1 MKLLILFLF
10 PLLLSCGK
18 IVNANESNNS
28 VFQNISLM
36 LFRNS
41 KLTVSGT
48 AVKGIVKN
56 GIVVVNPLSA
66 EGTCNTAKVL
76 SSGTTDGNGDYSLT
90 YFKTGSFACLTILG
104 DPSGNTKMFDEKEN
118 ADIALASSS
127 SFKLVKIIDE
137 SKITNNNQKI
147 IASPFSTMHSRRLQ
161 ALMKQSGST
170 DMAAM
175 NKKASKEVVI
185 RFGLSSGLS
194 SASARATTTSLND
207 KDYPELDDLA
217 VDLKNPNDSLTAK
230 NLAIMAGISYLA
242 NKTKAGTK
250 TTPDDVAS
258 VMNAFATDFEDGIFD
273 GKGSDGNAIKIGTG
287 ASQIIF
293 SSTPLTT
300 TLLPAI
306 VSYIQ
311 EGGILSAGIPGASSA
326 TITATQ
332 LTSQTQ
338 FIDTA
343 TIISSTTATAGAT
356 WTARTLPSSQVWRSV
371 TYANGVFVAVGN
383 GTAVATSPDGI
394 TWTDRTMP
402 SSALWWSVTYG
413 NGVFVAVAGG
423 TSLSTAAA
431 TSPDGITWTSRTLPN
446 SLYWNSVT
454 FGNGVFVAVATLNS
468 VAATSPDGITWTA
481 RVLPSS
487 TTWFSVS
494 FGNGGF
500 VAVSGGNAVST
511 IAATSP
517 DGITWTARTLPV
529 STTWT
534 PVTYG
539 NGIFV
544 IVAKNTNIAATSPD
558 GITWTARTLPSSSPW
573 VSLKYGNGIFVA
585 VSGATVSSDVA
596 ATSPDG
602 ITWTART
609 LPSTSPWVSVTYANG
624 IFVAVS
630 GGTTVS
636 TAAAT
641 SP

>member
-1 MKLLILFLF
+1 
-10 PLLLSCGK
+10 
-18 IVNANESNNS
+18 
-28 VFQNISLM
+28 M

-56 GIVVVNPLSA
+56 AIVVVNPLNA
-66 EGTCNTAKVL
+66 DGTCNAGSVL
-76 SSGTTDGNGDYSLT
+76 ASGITDSNGDYSLT
-90 YFKTGSFACLTILG
+90 YLKTDFFICLTVSG
-104 DPSGNTKMFDEKEN
+104 ESGGNTKMFDEKEN
-118 ADIALASSS
+118 ADITLAPSSN
-127 SFKLVKIIDE
+127 FKLVTVIPE
-137 SKITNNNQKI
+137 SKFANNSRKNQL
-147 IASPFSTMHSRRLQ
+147 ASPFSSLVSRRLQ
-161 ALMKQSGST
+161 TLAKQAGAGADLVAL
-170 DMAAM
+170 

-194 SASARATTTSLND
+194 SVSGKATATSLND

-217 VDLKNPNDSLTAK
+217 VDLKNPSDSLTAK

-242 NKTKAGTK
+242 NKTKSGTK
-250 TTPDDVAS
+250 TTPDDINS
-258 VMNAFATDFEDGIFD
+258 VINAFATDFEDGFFD
-273 GKGSDGNAIKIGTG
+273 GKGSDGKAITIGTG
-287 ASQIIF
+287 SSQITL
-293 SSTPLTT
+293 SSTSLTT

-306 VSYIQ
+306 TSYIQ
-311 EGGILSAGIPGASSA
+311 EGGTLSAGITGISAASF
-326 TITATQ
+326 TTAQ
-332 LTSQTQ
+332 ITSQIQ
-338 FIDTA
+338 FLDNTA
-343 TIISSTTATAGAT
+343 VIVDIPTTTTTTTTTPAVPGSS

-413 NGVFVAVAGG
+413 NGVFAAVSGG
-423 TSLSTAAA
+423 TSLSTVAA

-446 SLYWNSVT
+446 SLYWNTVT
-454 FGNGVFVAVATLNS
+454 FGNGVFVAVASLNS

-487 TTWFSVS
+487 TTWHSVS

-500 VAVSGGNAVST
+500 VTVSGGTTAST
-511 IAATSP
+511 AAATSP

-529 STTWT
+529 STNWA

-544 IVAKNTNIAATSPD
+544 TLAKNTNIAATSPD

-573 VSLKYGNGIFVA
+573 VSLTYGNGIFAA

-609 LPSTSPWVSVTYANG
+609 LPSSSPWISVTYANG

-630 GGTTVS
+630 GGTTAS

>member
-1 MKLLILFLF
+1 MIKLLILSIF
-10 PLLLSCGK
+10 PILLSCGK
-18 IVNANESNNS
+18 IAEESNNS

-56 GIVVVNPLSA
+56 GIVVVNPLNA
-66 EGTCNTAKVL
+66 DGTCNTAKVL

-170 DMAAM
+170 DMAAL

-217 VDLKNPNDSLTAK
+217 LDLKNPSDLLTAK
-230 NLAIMAGISYLA
+230 NLSVMAGISYLA

-250 TTPDDVAS
+250 TTPEDINS
-258 VMNAFATDFEDGIFD
+258 VINAFATDFEDGIFD

-306 VSYIQ
+306 TSYIQ
-311 EGGILSAGIPGASSA
+311 EGGSLSAGILGTSPA
-326 TITATQ
+326 TITTAQ
-332 LTSQTQ
+332 VTSQMQ
-338 FIDTA
+338 FLDNTAIIVDTP
-343 TIISSTTATAGAT
+343 TTTTTTTTPAV
-356 WTARTLPSSQVWRSV
+356 P
-371 TYANGVFVAVGN
+371 GVYLD
-383 GTAVATSPDGI
+383 S
-394 TWTDRTMP
+394 
-402 SSALWWSVTYG
+402 
-413 NGVFVAVAGG
+413 
-423 TSLSTAAA
+423 
-431 TSPDGITWTSRTLPN
+431 PN
-446 SLYWNSVT
+446 ST
-454 FGNGVFVAVATLNS
+454 E
-468 VAATSPDGITWTA
+468 
-481 RVLPSS
+481 
-487 TTWFSVS
+487 FSGMEVS
-494 FGNGGF
+494 HLCKRSFCCCGQ
-500 VAVSGGNAVST
+500 
-511 IAATSP
+511 
-517 DGITWTARTLPV
+517 WH
-529 STTWT
+529 
-534 PVTYG
+534 
-539 NGIFV
+539 
-544 IVAKNTNIAATSPD
+544 
-558 GITWTARTLPSSSPW
+558 SSSNFTRRDYLDRSNNAKFCSLV
-573 VSLKYGNGIFVA
+573 VSHLWKWRFCGSSRWNFFKHCCSYFPGRDHMDIPNFAEFALLELGYIWEWSFCS
-585 VSGATVSSDVA
+585 SGYSQLCCRHLA
-596 ATSPDG
+596 
-602 ITWTART
+602 
-609 LPSTSPWVSVTYANG
+609 
-624 IFVAVS
+624 
-630 GGTTVS
+630 
-636 TAAAT
+636 
-641 SP
+641 